1 MQYTITKIEGEIV
14 TIEFENGEWAQFKT
28 SYDMDAEYI
37 DWIAGNYSSEYE
49 KAEDPNPNLSV
60 GDVRFTREDQPPINQ
75 ERTNAQIQSELEAG
89 DKYYL
94 DLNSAFQK
102 IDAVALVVVA
112 DMLHCQGQSALRD
125 ALYARA
131 QLIVDDSDFNVN
143 EIISALN
150 DSI

>member
-1 MQYTITKIEGEIV
+1 MQYTITNIEGEIV

-28 SYDMDAEYI
+28 SYEMDAEYI
-37 DWIAGNYSSEYE
+37 DWMAGHYSF
-49 KAEDPNPNLSV
+49 EDDKVEAPNPNLSV
-60 GDVRFTREDQPPINQ
+60 GDVRYTREDQPPINQ
-75 ERTNAQIQSELEAG
+75 EATDAQIEAEIEAG

-94 DLNSAFQK
+94 NLNGASSK
-102 IDAVALVVVA
+102 IDPLALVVVA

-150 DSI
+150 DSL